1 MDNQALA
8 LTQAEMNK
16 RLVGNFI
23 ELTWN
28 QGFFHLVKSLAA
40 RDFTYHA
47 SMVDMPM
54 NLAGMETLIG
64 IVRAAMDDFCVSVEE
79 IVCEGNR
86 VVTQSTFSGTLVKPL
101 MGFQPVDK
109 MVVLHAATFL
119 EVRRNTI
126 VSGNSVLDTGDLFK
140 QVQRIIAPAKLQAI
154 AF

>member
-1 MDNQALA
+1 MDNQADSH
-8 LTQAEMNK
+8 K
-16 RLVGNFI
+16 RLIENFV

-28 QGFFHLVKSLAA
+28 QGRFHLAKSLLA

-54 NLAGMETLIG
+54 GIDAMETLIAM
-64 IVRAAMDDFCVSVEE
+64 VRGAMDDFCISIEE

-109 MVVLHAATFL
+109 MVALHAATFW
-119 EVRRNTI
+119 EVRHNTI
-126 VSGNSVLDTGDLFK
+126 VSGNSLLDTGDLFK
-140 QVQRIIAPAKLQAI
+140 QVQRIVSPASVQAI

>member
-1 MDNQALA
+1 
-8 LTQAEMNK
+8 
-16 RLVGNFI
+16 
-23 ELTWN
+23 
-28 QGFFHLVKSLAA
+28 
-40 RDFTYHA
+40 
-47 SMVDMPM
+47 
-54 NLAGMETLIG
+54 MEHG
-64 IVRAAMDDFCVSVEE
+64 IIAVEE

-109 MVVLHAATFL
+109 MVVLHAATFW
-119 EVRRNTI
+119 EVRRNTV